1 MAITYSWVIK
11 KLDTAEINGIQNVVS
26 HIHFDYVGTDESGN
40 TAFCQGAM
48 PFELKTV
55 SVPLPD
61 GGVNTINAVFDP
73 NNYTPFEGL
82 TQEQVIS
89 WLEQNA
95 PTGLISTFQNIISK
109 KLQGQAQ
116 VGRSDLPWAQQGA

>member
-48 PFELKTV
+48 AA
-55 SVPLPD
+55 SQPLIPR
-61 GGVNTINAVFDP
+61 TAIMFTASMFI
-73 NNYTPFEGL
+73 FK
-82 TQEQVIS
+82 
-89 WLEQNA
+89 
-95 PTGLISTFQNIISK
+95 ST
-109 KLQGQAQ
+109 A
-116 VGRSDLPWAQQGA
+116 RPMA